1 MEGFSLIFLS
11 RSFLRRF
18 GSLLLALIICSTAG
32 LAGEAGEVWFGL
44 HGGLSL
50 PSLSGGTNELS
61 RGYTS
66 RQAPFF
72 GLGLDLGLSS
82 SLWLKAELNFSSQG
96 GQRNGLQPLA
106 PEQLAGLPVPPGVT
120 LYANFNNETILD
132 YLEFPL
138 MLELVSGRRLQFFL
152 NGGVYVGFRVRAMTV
167 TSGTSLIYLDP
178 FGTIPIDPTLQVPF
192 EAKTDVS
199 QEINRWN
206 YGLGGG
212 LGVKLP
218 VASGLLVFQARF
230 NYGLANIQSHPEI
243 TGENRSGGL
252 LITAGY
258 KFRL

>member
-1 MEGFSLIFLS
+1 MEGVIAFFLS
-11 RSFLRRF
+11 GSFSRRF
-18 GSLLLALIICSTAG
+18 FSLLLTLTICSTAG
-32 LAGEAGEVWFGL
+32 LAGETWFGL
-44 HGGLSL
+44 HAGLSL

-72 GLGLDLGLSS
+72 GLGLDLGLGS
-82 SLWLKAELNFSSQG
+82 SLWLKAELNYSSQG

-106 PEQLAGLPVPPGVT
+106 PDQLAGLPVPPGVT
-120 LYANFNNETILD
+120 VYANFNNETILD

-138 MLELVSGRRLQFFL
+138 MLEVITGSRLKFFL
-152 NGGVYVGFRVRAMTV
+152 DGGIYLGFRVRATTV

-243 TGENRSGGL
+243 TGKNRSGGL

>member
-1 MEGFSLIFLS
+1 MEGFAGFFSPGTLLKKF
-11 RSFLRRF
+11 
-18 GSLLLALIICSTAG
+18 LLLVLVLIICSAVS
-32 LAGEAGEVWFGL
+32 LAGDTWFGL

-72 GLGLDLGLSS
+72 GLGLDLSLGS
-82 SLWLKAELNFSSQG
+82 SLSLKSELNYSSQG

-106 PEQLAGLPVPPGVT
+106 PDQLVGLPVPPGLV
-120 LYANFNNETILD
+120 LYADFNNETILD
-132 YLEFPL
+132 YLEIPL
-138 MLELVSGRRLQFFL
+138 MLELVSGSRLKVFL
-152 NGGVYVGFRVRAMTV
+152 NGGVYVGYRVRAKTV

-178 FGTIPIDPTLQVPF
+178 SGSVPIDPNLQVPF
-192 EAKTDVS
+192 DAETDVS

-206 YGLGGG
+206 YGLCGG
-212 LGVKLP
+212 LGIKIP
-218 VASGLLVFQARF
+218 VAPGLLVIGGRF

-243 TGENRSGGL
+243 TGKNRSGGL

>member
-1 MEGFSLIFLS
+1 MEGFIAIFLS
-11 RSFLRRF
+11 RSFSRRF
-18 GSLLLALIICSTAG
+18 FSLLMTLAICSTVG
-32 LAGEAGEVWFGL
+32 LAGETWFEL

-66 RQAPFF
+66 RRAPFF
-72 GLGLDLGLSS
+72 GLGLDLGLGSVLS
-82 SLWLKAELNFSSQG
+82 LKAELNYSSQG

-106 PEQLAGLPVPPGVT
+106 PDQLAGLPVPPGVM

-132 YLEFPL
+132 YLELSL
-138 MLELVSGRRLQFFL
+138 MLEMVSGSRLKFFL
-152 NGGVYVGFRVRAMTV
+152 DGGAYVGYRVRATTI

-178 FGTIPIDPTLQVPF
+178 FGSIPLDPNLQVPF

-206 YGLGGG
+206 YGLCGG
-212 LGVKLP
+212 LGIRVP
-218 VASGLLVFQARF
+218 MASGLVVFGVRF
-230 NYGLANIQSHPEI
+230 NYGLANIQSHAEI
-243 TGENRSGGL
+243 TGRNRSGGL
-252 LITAGY
+252 LVTAGY